1 MRALSATE
9 LLDIWERAVSQ
20 PPVQRAL
27 TLLAAACP
35 ESPPDALADLS
46 IGRRDARLLALR
58 ALIFGPRFTAFARCP
73 ACDEP
78 IELTFDARDL
88 PVPADPEPPAELA
101 VRVEDYD
108 LRVRLPTSADL
119 LALTAP
125 ADLPAAR
132 AQLLARCLVGGRV
145 HLPAHVVDAVVAQM
159 ALADPAADIELA
171 LRCGHCGHAWQAAFD
186 IASFFWREIHAW
198 ARGFLREV
206 HTLAAAYG
214 WREADILALS
224 PARRHLYLEMIGG

>member
-9 LLDIWERAVSQ
+9 LLDLWERAASQ

-35 ESPPDALADLS
+35 ETPPEALVELS

-58 ALIFGPRFTAFARCP
+58 ELVFGSQFTAFARCP
-73 ACDEP
+73 ACDDP
-78 IELTFDARDL
+78 MELTFDARDL
-88 PVPADPEPPAELA
+88 PAPPEAEPPAELA
-101 VRVEDYD
+101 VEVEGHE

-119 LALTAP
+119 LALTRP
-125 ADLPAAR
+125 DDLPAAR
-132 AQLLARCLVGGRV
+132 AQLLARCLPGGRD
-145 HLPAHVVDAVVAQM
+145 HLPEHVLDAIVARM
-159 ALADPAADIELA
+159 ALADPAADVELA
-171 LRCGHCGHAWQAAFD
+171 LRCSHCGHAWRAAFD

-224 PARRHLYLEMIGG
+224 PARRHLYLEMVGE